1 METLENLFGGVLVA
15 LQPENILFCF
25 LGVLIG
31 TIIGM
36 LPGLNGAAGIA
47 VMLPLVFVLE
57 PVTALI
63 MLAGLYYGSEYGS
76 TISAVLLNTPGDGAS
91 LVSVMDGHPMA
102 KMGNAGKALAI
113 AAISSFSA
121 GIISVIALAFVAPV
135 FSGVAR
141 SFGPP
146 ETFAIMVLGLIVV
159 GGVVGNNPLKGILMA
174 VLGTA
179 VAMVGMDSQTSI
191 MRLTFG
197 RAELFS
203 GVDLVVVIVGAVALA
218 ELATQGA
225 VKTRKPIRTRLRDMM
240 LSRRDLRR
248 ASPTIARGG
257 VIGFLIGVLP
267 GAGSTL
273 AAFFAYDVEKKI
285 TKDNSRFGKG
295 EIRGVA
301 APESATNASVNGAF
315 VPTLT
320 MGIPGS
326 ATTAILLGAF
336 ILFDINPGPTLFDE
350 QPALVWGLIGSFL
363 VGNLMLLVLNLPMVP
378 VFASILRV
386 PYRYLYPV
394 LFAVALMAVYS
405 ISGRIFD
412 VFLALSFALFGILM
426 KNQGYPVAPLVLG
439 LVLGGMIETQLRR
452 SVMIGDNSLAMFL
465 DRPIALVILAIAGL
479 MVVVPTIVR
488 FVRKKKHGSVA
499 EPEQEMSH
507 SAQ

>member
-1 METLENLFGGVLVA
+1 MDALSNLLGGIQVA

-25 LGVLIG
+25 LGVLLG
-31 TIIGM
+31 TLIGM

-47 VMLPLVFVLE
+47 VMLPLVLVLE

-63 MLAGLYYGSEYGS
+63 MLAGLYYGAEYGS

-102 KMGNAGKALAI
+102 KAGKAGKALAI
-113 AAISSFSA
+113 AAVSSFTA
-121 GIISVIALAFVAPV
+121 GFSTVLALAVIAPLFA
-135 FSGVAR
+135 SVAR

-159 GGVVGNNPLKGILMA
+159 GGVVGDNPLKGILMA
-174 VLGTA
+174 ILGTII
-179 VAMVGMDSQTSI
+179 AMVGMDSQTSI
-191 MRLTFG
+191 LRLAFG
-197 RAELFS
+197 RPELFS
-203 GVDLVVVIVGAVALA
+203 GVDLVVLIVGVVALA

-225 VKTRKPIRTRLRDMM
+225 SRSRQPIRTRWRDM
-240 LSRRDLRR
+240 LLTRRDLGR
-248 ASPTIARGG
+248 ASGSIARGG

-273 AAFFAYDVEKKI
+273 ASFFAYDVEKRVTRDK
-285 TKDNSRFGKG
+285 SMFGKG

-301 APESATNASVNGAF
+301 APEAANNAAVNGAF

-336 ILFDINPGPTLFDE
+336 ILFDIRPGPMLFDQ
-350 QPALVWGLIGSFL
+350 QPDLVWGLIASFL
-363 VGNLMLLVLNLPMVP
+363 IGNLMLLVMNLPMAP
-378 VFASILRV
+378 LFASVLRV

-394 LFAVALMAVYS
+394 LFAVAVMAVYS
-405 ISGRIFD
+405 ISGSLFD
-412 VFLALSFALFGILM
+412 VFMTLGLAVFGVLM

-452 SVMIGDNSLAMFL
+452 SVLIGDNSLSIFL
-465 DRPIALVILAIAGL
+465 ERPIALVILGL
-479 MVVVPTIVR
+479 AALLVLIPVLFRTIR
-488 FVRKKKHGSVA
+488 ARRRTT
-499 EPEQEMSH
+499 EQIKAPVLH
-507 SAQ
+507 